1 VNRALATIVALA
13 LIATLSLAPASTPL
27 SGSGRAAA
35 ADCAWQRHSQR
46 LVKHVKRDGRVRR
59 LVRTRHWW
67 SCNPLAVP
75 PQLAVPP
82 TVPPAGPEPAP
93 APEASPPP
101 RTVSVKAE
109 DAEAEH
115 FNFSLSRPYVVSGE
129 VTVQLNNQGMDS
141 HNLNLRLAGSEE
153 APLQVGEA
161 GPGESRVGRFD
172 LPPGSYRLWC
182 SLPQH
187 DEWGMNVELEVK
199 GG

>member
-1 VNRALATIVALA
+1 VNRALAAVVALA
-13 LIATLSLAPASTPL
+13 LIATLGLASAPTPL
-27 SGSGRAAA
+27 RGSAAA

-46 LVKHVKRDGRVRR
+46 LVKHVRRDGRVRR

-75 PQLAVPP
+75 PQLAP
-82 TVPPAGPEPAP
+82 PPAPPASPEPAP
-93 APEASPPP
+93 VPEASPPP

-109 DAEAEH
+109 DAKAEH
-115 FNFSLSRPYVVSGE
+115 FSFGLSRPYVLAGE
-129 VTVQLNNQGMDS
+129 VTVQLNNQGMDP
-141 HNLNLRLAGSEE
+141 HNLNLRLAGGEE

-172 LPPGSYRLWC
+172 LPPGTYRLWC

-187 DEWGMNVELEVK
+187 DEWGMNVELEVRA
-199 GG
+199 G